1 MNKQMSSVLAQGDNT
16 PVVLQGVNN
25 EVRITSVEL
34 VELINTF
41 RKEEGNETEK
51 EHSDLMKSIRKE
63 IETLE
68 NAGIKDGGN
77 FSLISYQDT
86 YGRDKPCYSMN
97 RAGALQMLNKES
109 AVVRFKTTQYI
120 DKLEEKIKEQQ
131 SNPYTGLSKELQ
143 AIFAIDHKQQEMDS
157 RITKL
162 ENTMTIDYG
171 QQKDIK
177 ALVAKKVISVL
188 GGSDAPAYK
197 NKTVSKKAFSQLH
210 RWLRNVFEVNSY
222 INIAVKD
229 FERAKEI
236 IPQWEPTEELQL
248 MIKGAN
254 AQMRL
259 GA

>member
-1 MNKQMSSVLAQGDNT
+1 MKTQMSNTLKQGDST

-25 EVRITSVEL
+25 EVKITSVEL

-109 AVVRFKTTQYI
+109 AVVRYKTTQYI
-120 DKLEEKIKEQQ
+120 EKLEWALKEKRSKPNAPTLMELIQFIQLTREQMKEQGC
-131 SNPYTGLSKELQ
+131 SPREIAKVT
-143 AIFAIDHKQQEMDS
+143 QEICNQYGIQLPKYFIKPEETTLREVYAM
-157 RITKL
+157 
-162 ENTMTIDYG
+162 IDYICDQPRG
-171 QQKDIK
+171 RGIRRPTYEDFIAHQ
-177 ALVAKKVISVL
+177 
-188 GGSDAPAYK
+188 
-197 NKTVSKKAFSQLH
+197 
-210 RWLRNVFEVNSY
+210 
-222 INIAVKD
+222 IN
-229 FERAKEI
+229 
-236 IPQWEPTEELQL
+236 
-248 MIKGAN
+248 
-254 AQMRL
+254 MRL
-259 GA
+259 IP

>member
-1 MNKQMSSVLAQGDNT
+1 METATLIVPVDNELHLQTENGQVVVSSR
-16 PVVLQGVNN
+16 VVAERFG
-25 EVRITSVEL
+25 
-34 VELINTF
+34 
-41 RKEEGNETEK
+41 K
-51 EHSDLMKSIRKE
+51 EHSNVTRDIEVLIGGILKIEDTHKDVVAEKSADLFIPSQYQHPQNKQWYPEYLLTKKGFTLLAMGFTGQEALKWKLNY
-63 IETLE
+63 IEAFE
-68 NAGIKDGGN
+68 KME
-77 FSLISYQDT
+77 Q
-86 YGRDKPCYSMN
+86 
-97 RAGALQMLNKES
+97 AL
-109 AVVRFKTTQYI
+109 
-120 DKLEEKIKEQQ
+120 KEQQ

-171 QQKDIK
+171 QQEVIRE
-177 ALVAKKVISVL
+177 LVNKKVVSVL
-188 GGSDAPAYK
+188 GGADAPAYK

-210 RWLRNVFEVNSY
+210 RCLKRVFEVNSY
-222 INIAVKD
+222 KNIAVKD

-236 IPQWEPTEELQL
+236 IPHWEPNEELKL